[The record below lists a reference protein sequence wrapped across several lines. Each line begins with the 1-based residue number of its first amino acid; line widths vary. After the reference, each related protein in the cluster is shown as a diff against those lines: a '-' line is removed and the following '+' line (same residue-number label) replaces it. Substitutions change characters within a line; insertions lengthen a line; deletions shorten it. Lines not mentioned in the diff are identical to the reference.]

1 VKPNSLKKLIIVLN
15 IANII
20 APSSDMEELLAS
32 INASNSPN
40 VRALALRNT

>member
-20 APSSDMEELLAS
+20 VPSSDTEELLALM
-32 INASNSPN
+32 NASNSPDM
-40 VRALALRNT
+40 RALALRNT